1 MSEDITELMMAAI
14 AAVIAETHAD
24 GDAPAQVARPPGAA
38 WSQDHRRQ
46 MTGKTSL
53 MNARAGR
60 SPWR

>member
-1 MSEDITELMMAAI
+1 MGEEVSELMMAAI
-14 AAVIAETHAD
+14 AAVIAETQAD
-24 GDAPAQVARPPGAA
+24 GDDPSQVARQLGSA

-46 MTGKTSL
+46 LTGKTSL

>member
-1 MSEDITELMMAAI
+1 MAEEISELMMAAI
-14 AAVIAETHAD
+14 AAVIAATQAG
-24 GDAPAQVARPPGAA
+24 GDDPAQLARQPGSA

-46 MTGKTSL
+46 MTGQTSL

>member
-1 MSEDITELMMAAI
+1 MAEEISELMMAAI
-14 AAVIAETHAD
+14 AAVLAETQAD
-24 GDAPAQVARPPGAA
+24 GDDPAQVARQPGSA

-53 MNARAGR
+53 MNARSGR

>member
-1 MSEDITELMMAAI
+1 MGEEVSEFMMAAI
-14 AAVIAETHAD
+14 AAVIAETQAD
-24 GDAPAQVARPPGAA
+24 GDDPSQVARQLGSA

-46 MTGKTSL
+46 LTGKTSL